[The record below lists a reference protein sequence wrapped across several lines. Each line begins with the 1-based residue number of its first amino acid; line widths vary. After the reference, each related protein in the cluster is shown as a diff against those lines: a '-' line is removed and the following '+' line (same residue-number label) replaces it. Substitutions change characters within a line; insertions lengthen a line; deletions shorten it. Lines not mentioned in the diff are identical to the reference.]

1 MPRRLNHPRE
11 VTTERSEKVTTRAN
25 VEANRPRVDA
35 AVPDV
40 AVPDVAVLP
49 VADLADLAADL
60 LDEVNVPTPAADVHP
75 HVPMQI
81 PATTIR
87 QVPADRV
94 LVVDQAADA
103 ADQVPTVDRAADAA
117 DQVPTADRAGV
128 TGRII
133 ATQRRRV
140 VAPRTTVLLRDNPRR
155 RDHPQNEAAEVATKT
170 PRVAD
175 RNPKAETQN
184 GVARVVRPKHST
196 DRIIIEALIAPAVGV
211 FSFS

>member
-1 MPRRLNHPRE
+1 VP
-11 VTTERSEKVTTRAN
+11 T
-25 VEANRPRVDA
+25 VDR
-35 AVPDV
+35 
-40 AVPDVAVLP
+40 
-49 VADLADLAADL
+49 AADTA
-60 LDEVNVPTPAADVHP
+60 DQVPT
-75 HVPMQI
+75 
-81 PATTIR
+81 
-87 QVPADRV
+87 ADR
-94 LVVDQAADA
+94 AADA

-117 DQVPTADRAGV
+117 DQVPTADRAADAADQAPTVDQVADTADRVLVVDRAGV